1 MAGQQARTGRRAG
14 GDHDRALFEHALVGI
29 FRSTPA
35 GRFTAVN
42 PALVRMLGYASA
54 AEVLALT
61 LPQDLYVDP
70 AQWQALRAC
79 SEATGVLEGVEVR
92 WKRKGGQPLTVSL
105 YARAL
110 RDARGRV
117 VSSEGLVLDVT
128 ARAQAEAALQESV
141 RVQERMADILPE
153 VLYRYDLV
161 AHHLVYVNRQIT
173 EVLGYPPEKVTGKSA
188 TVLRKLLHPEDVARV
203 TTCLQRW
210 ATAADGDLV
219 ETEYRVKH
227 ASGEWRW
234 LQGRETVFTRTA
246 AGVPHQILGTA
257 QDITARKRL
266 EELLQERRL
275 HRQEV
280 VAHLRQFRDGLGL
293 SQSEFGQTFGGYS
306 QRQISSYESGA
317 AEFPLDLLLAIRAK
331 GYPLEAVLG
340 VGSTAVIDQTVQYL
354 SSSHAV
360 QFLAQQLV
368 EALGRLLDRDAQT
381 TKQILQELG
390 IPATTLTRLP
400 RDQQKLLEQ
409 LAAVAK
415 GME

>member
-1 MAGQQARTGRRAG
+1 
-14 GDHDRALFEHALVGI
+14 
-29 FRSTPA
+29 
-35 GRFTAVN
+35 
-42 PALVRMLGYASA
+42 
-54 AEVLALT
+54 
-61 LPQDLYVDP
+61 
-70 AQWQALRAC
+70 
-79 SEATGVLEGVEVR
+79 
-92 WKRKGGQPLTVSL
+92 
-105 YARAL
+105 
-110 RDARGRV
+110 
-117 VSSEGLVLDVT
+117 
-128 ARAQAEAALQESV
+128 
-141 RVQERMADILPE
+141 
-153 VLYRYDLV
+153 
-161 AHHLVYVNRQIT
+161 
-173 EVLGYPPEKVTGKSA
+173 
-188 TVLRKLLHPEDVARV
+188 VLRKLLHPEDVARF
-203 TTCLQRW
+203 TDCLHRW
-210 ATAADGDLV
+210 ATAADGDCV

-340 VGSTAVIDQTVQYL
+340 VGSTAVIDQTVRYL

-360 QFLAQQLV
+360 QLLAQQLV
-368 EALGRLLDRDAQT
+368 EALGRLLARDAQA

-390 IPATTLTRLP
+390 IPAAALPRLP

>member
-1 MAGQQARTGRRAG
+1 
-14 GDHDRALFEHALVGI
+14 
-29 FRSTPA
+29 
-35 GRFTAVN
+35 
-42 PALVRMLGYASA
+42 
-54 AEVLALT
+54 
-61 LPQDLYVDP
+61 
-70 AQWQALRAC
+70 
-79 SEATGVLEGVEVR
+79 VEVR

-128 ARAQAEAALQESV
+128 ARAQAEAALRERV
-141 RVQERMADILPE
+141 RVQERIADTLPE

-161 AHHLVYVNRQIT
+161 DHYLVYVNRQIIG
-173 EVLGYPPEKVTGKSA
+173 VLGYPPEKVTGKSA
-188 TVLRKLLHPEDVARV
+188 AVLRKLLHPEDVARFL
-203 TTCLQRW
+203 TCLHRW
-210 ATAADGDLV
+210 ATAVDGDVV

-340 VGSTAVIDQTVQYL
+340 VGSTAVIDQTVRYL

-360 QFLAQQLV
+360 QLLAQQLV
-368 EALGRLLDRDAQT
+368 EALGRLLARDAQA

-390 IPATTLTRLP
+390 IPAAALPRLP

-415 GME
+415 GGE